1 MIFYLLT
8 GSLLGFISWGHDISL
23 TLLSVL
29 LFFAYL
35 RIGKRLYLFLFALG
49 YYLAGSK
56 GLLFGTIEYY
66 GETWVGLFN
75 WLSAATLSA
84 LGWIIVWSANK
95 KKRYLL
101 FPFALSIQILPPLGL
116 VSWIN
121 PLPTAGLIFP
131 KFGYLGMILLILLV
145 YIASILIDRSKQD
158 LQKLKLAGFFTI
170 LFIFGFGVS
179 RIMNPA
185 GESIETVKT
194 AFQYDSNKSDRLQD
208 FIRIT
213 KYLRKVSNSNK
224 REILLPENAL
234 GYYFDSQSI
243 AWREL
248 NRSKSIYAGA
258 YLPISGTKHYDNV
271 LMQIDS
277 NSSKVLYHQRVPV
290 PVSMW
295 RPFTNT
301 GARATIYKDP
311 AIKLNQEKVGVF
323 ICYEQLL
330 TYLYLQTMYYH
341 PKKLFGISN
350 LYWAKGTNIE
360 RIQSQTLELYGLLFG
375 VEVYYSVNE

>member
-1 MIFYLLT
+1 MTYILF
-8 GSLLGFISWGHDISL
+8 GSLLGFISWGNDISL

-35 RIGKRLYLFLFALG
+35 RINKRLYLFLFVLG

-66 GETWVGLFN
+66 GETWIGLFN
-75 WLSAATLSA
+75 WLSAASLSA
-84 LGWIIVWSANK
+84 IGWIIVWSANK

-101 FPFALSIQILPPLGL
+101 FPFALSLQILPPLGL
-116 VSWIN
+116 ISWIN

-131 KFGYLGMILLILLV
+131 KFGFLGMILLILLV
-145 YIASILIDRSKQD
+145 YMASILIDKSKED
-158 LQKLKLAGFFTI
+158 LQKLKLVGSFTF

-179 RIMNPA
+179 RIMDPT

-194 AFQYDSNKSDRLQD
+194 AFHYDPDKSDRLQD

-213 KYLRKVSNSNK
+213 KYLGKVSTSNK

-234 GYYFDSQSI
+234 GYYFDSQSV
-243 AWREL
+243 AWRDL

-258 YLPISGTKHYDNV
+258 YLPIPGTKHYDNV
-271 LMQIDS
+271 LMRIDS

-295 RPFTNT
+295 RPFSNT
-301 GARATIYKDP
+301 GARATLFKDP
-311 AIKLNQEKVGVF
+311 VIDLDQERVGVF